1 MRYHFW
7 FGDGEKQY
15 RSTKTFRDP
24 WCCTFLTLNP
34 GSEIQDGKNSDLRSR
49 KNIRICNTA
58 SWFVCAKELALNQ
71 VCSAWVVVRALS
83 NLQMVSSLLLSCAP
97 VPTTE
102 NNVNTYYYSNISKT
116 GEIKMPSLSWR
127 VGAQNLAKST
137 LPGLRR
143 NLTHWSLYTFIRNK
157 RLSPC
162 QLSIILWITRRRFYL
177 FGTSL
182 SGQQGWTTRANNA
195 SIYSLVP
202 GPIILLCLLFA
213 FFLAACKTLFR
224 YPILLSMSQ
233 TE

>member
-1 MRYHFW
+1 MQLKATYEIPFLIWRWRKTIQVYH
-7 FGDGEKQY
+7 
-15 RSTKTFRDP
+15 KTFRDP
-24 WCCTFLTLNP
+24 WCWTFLTLNP
-34 GSEIQDGKNSDLRSR
+34 GSEIQDGKNSDPRSR

-116 GEIKMPSLSWR
+116 GEIRMPSMSWR
-127 VGAQNLAKST
+127 VGARNLEKCT

-143 NLTHWSLYTFIRNK
+143 NLTHWSLYTFIRNN

-162 QLSIILWITRRRFYL
+162 
-177 FGTSL
+177 
-182 SGQQGWTTRANNA
+182 
-195 SIYSLVP
+195 
-202 GPIILLCLLFA
+202 
-213 FFLAACKTLFR
+213 
-224 YPILLSMSQ
+224 
-233 TE
+233 